1 MSYYYKHNYSFSYH
15 GMQRVK
21 ERLNMKD
28 VEDFKV
34 KDEVMRLIKLSNSQF
49 ETRYD
54 LYISAGNSQLY
65 FVINKESNLIVTCTK
80 VSVEKQLELM
90 GGW

>member
-21 ERLNMKD
+21 ERLNMKG